1 MQISLLLMLTNSCQL
16 FSTSSQPTS
25 VCFCIVTKHE
35 LVKRIVSPFIKSC
48 WFFVNCNCHSSSKS
62 QSHLWARIHQFYK
75 IFYIK
80 FDLKQQQHH
89 RQVNVRSKIAMLSI
103 YIEIWYVFITTRTFI
118 KNTKN
123 QMIKLQW
130 YREMLYGWI
139 WDL

>member
-1 MQISLLLMLTNSCQL
+1 MQKSLLLMLTNSSQL
-16 FSTSSQPTS
+16 FSTSSHPTS
-25 VCFCIVTKHE
+25 VCFCIVTTHE

-89 RQVNVRSKIAMLSI
+89 RQVNVSSKIAMLYELYWNMI
-103 YIEIWYVFITTRTFI
+103 CVYYYAYIH
-118 KNTKN
+118 KNYKI
-123 QMIKLQW
+123 QMIKLQ
-130 YREMLYGWI
+130 
-139 WDL
+139 